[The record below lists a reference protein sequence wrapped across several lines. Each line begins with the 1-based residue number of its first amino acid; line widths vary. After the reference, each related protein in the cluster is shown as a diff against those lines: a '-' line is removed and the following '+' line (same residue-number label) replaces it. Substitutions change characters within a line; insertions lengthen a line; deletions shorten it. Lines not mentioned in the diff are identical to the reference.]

1 MEEST
6 KISDLAYKKIEQI
19 NDINR
24 IIKSKAKYF
33 KTLFIRYNAKHNE
46 ILDQE
51 VSLIVN
57 NLKQHGSKM
66 TAKTSTIENQLQKAM
81 ESFNNIR
88 ETFDSEE
95 NVINVA

>member
-1 MEEST
+1 M
-6 KISDLAYKKIEQI
+6 
-19 NDINR
+19 
-24 IIKSKAKYF
+24 
-33 KTLFIRYNAKHNE
+33 
-46 ILDQE
+46 LDQE